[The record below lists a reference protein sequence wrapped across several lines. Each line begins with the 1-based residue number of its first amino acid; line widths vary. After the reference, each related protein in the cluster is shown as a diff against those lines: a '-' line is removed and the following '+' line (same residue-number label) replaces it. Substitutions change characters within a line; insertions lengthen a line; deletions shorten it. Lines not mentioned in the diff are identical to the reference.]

1 MDAKSLCDKLL
12 LADTEV
18 TVVKTLKDA
27 GYWDDVTSWRSYGDL
42 DNNYGTIGNQQSEAV
57 AALVEKIV
65 NAIDARLT
73 NACLENGD
81 NPESLDPPGSI
92 REAVHRYFGAGGPF
106 DPDRSGR
113 LSNWTDAKLNSEGD
127 FITLSAT
134 GARPVGRGSSGA
146 RPCLTIADHGEGQTP
161 DDFPDTFLS
170 LHRNNRIR
178 TRFVQGKFNMGA
190 TGALPYCSEKHNL

>member
-12 LADTEV
+12 LADTED

-27 GYWDDVTSWRSYGDL
+27 GYWDDVTAWRSYGDL

-73 NACLENGD
+73 NACLERGE
-81 NPESLDPPGSI
+81 NPESLDAPGSI
-92 REAVHRYFGAGGPF
+92 REAVHRYFGDGGPF

-113 LSNWTDAKLNSEGD
+113 LSNWTDRQLNHEGD
-127 FITLSAT
+127 QITKSRLT
-134 GARPVGRGSSGA
+134 WGR
-146 RPCLTIADHGEGQTP
+146 
-161 DDFPDTFLS
+161 
-170 LHRNNRIR
+170 
-178 TRFVQGKFNMGA
+178 
-190 TGALPYCSEKHNL
+190 Y